1 MTAKND
7 YTKWYLFSL
16 IPMVGI
22 MISWFA
28 LTYKF
33 YKLTKNWFQVLKL
46 ELFLMIP
53 LLVVGIIWAVF
64 VKLLFPG
71 YILLLIIIGCI
82 CLILAGICGVWIS
95 KLVIEKYKTNS
106 IV

>member
-1 MTAKND
+1 MTAKSD

-22 MISWFA
+22 MISWSA
-28 LTYKF
+28 LIYKF
-33 YKLTKNWFQVLKL
+33 YKLTKNLFQVLKL

-53 LLVVGIIWAVF
+53 LLVAGIILAVF
-64 VKLLFPG
+64 VKLFPE
-71 YILLLIIIGCI
+71 YILLLIIIASI

-106 IV
+106 IM